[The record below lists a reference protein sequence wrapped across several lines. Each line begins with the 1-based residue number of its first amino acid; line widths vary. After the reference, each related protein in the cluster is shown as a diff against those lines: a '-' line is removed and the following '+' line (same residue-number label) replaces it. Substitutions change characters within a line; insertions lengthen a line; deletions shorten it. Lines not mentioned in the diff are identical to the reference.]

1 MINTSIGNKLKELRK
16 QKGLS
21 QEQVCDALEISQ
33 SAYARIEK
41 GESNSWAIHLEKI
54 ASLFNIKPEE
64 LLKEDRLVI
73 NNHQQ
78 GGVGYAETINQLSEK
93 LVEQYETRIKEQ
105 SEIITQLMSKI
116 K

>member
-1 MINTSIGNKLKELRK
+1 MINISIGSKLKELRK
-16 QKGLS
+16 QKRFS
-21 QEQVCDALEISQ
+21 QEQVCDALGISQ

-54 ASLFNIKPEE
+54 SNLFNIKPEE
-64 LLKEDRLVI
+64 LLKEDRLLI

-78 GGVGYAETINQLSEK
+78 GGIGYVETINQLSEK

-105 SEIITQLMSKI
+105 SEIINNLMSKI